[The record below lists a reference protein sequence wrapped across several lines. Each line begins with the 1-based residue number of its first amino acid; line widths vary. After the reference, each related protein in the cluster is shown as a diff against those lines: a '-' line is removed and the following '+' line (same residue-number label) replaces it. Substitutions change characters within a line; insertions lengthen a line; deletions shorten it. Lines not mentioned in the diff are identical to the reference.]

1 MYFSVWG
8 RGVGFQIIGIT
19 PTKKKRTTKHKK
31 IQVPDRGS
39 FQNLGTR
46 VVSRNVASIIS
57 EQLAFFASLFL
68 REVYIFVFQMWD
80 LTTALEIASKQSGE
94 TAGETSEE

>member
-1 MYFSVWG
+1 M
-8 RGVGFQIIGIT
+8 
-19 PTKKKRTTKHKK
+19 
-31 IQVPDRGS
+31 
-39 FQNLGTR
+39 
-46 VVSRNVASIIS
+46 VSRNVAFIIS